1 MKKLAILCI
10 FGVISVNAQAQN
22 QSAQGFVFE
31 DINRNGQLDAGEPGV
46 TGVSVSNGIDVV
58 QTGAD
63 GSYSVGLDAES
74 ILFISQPAGYA
85 VPQDAQ
91 HLPRFYYIHY
101 PDGTPDAGDY
111 QFPVIEPTGPLLGAI
126 NFPLRRT
133 DRDDSFEALAF
144 ADPQTSDAEELDFLR
159 EDVVAELVGSAAK
172 FGLVAG
178 DVVNDDLSLYLR
190 HNEIMSRIGVPMW
203 NLPGNHDMNYESPDD
218 RYATETFKRTFG
230 PTYYSFDYGQ
240 VHVVALDNV
249 EYQSSEAGD
258 YRGFISPEQ
267 IAWLKN
273 DLRFVPEDKLI
284 LIATHIPLL
293 TFATDDPATNTGNLD
308 ELLTVLNGRPHVYTI
323 AGHDTSNSWQVYIN
337 HEHGW
342 HGPEPLRH
350 QVLAEVRG
358 GSWAGP
364 RDERGVREA
373 SMQDGNPNGYYIISF
388 DGNEYRTRF
397 KAAGQGAEKQMRI
410 VLDPPL
416 ISPTATPVINRG
428 QLAGLTSVVVNV
440 FDGGERN
447 KVQMSADN
455 GRYKRM
461 RQVLRVDPYMEALF
475 IKYQGTEEA
484 YDAPE
489 PSSHIWELAL
499 PGTLMPGIHTV
510 TVRSTDMFGQTST
523 GSLIFEIL

>member
-1 MKKLAILCI
+1 MNKLAMLCI
-10 FGVISVNAQAQN
+10 FGAISVNAQAQD
-22 QSAQGFVFE
+22 QSAQGFVF
-31 DINRNGQLDAGEPGV
+31 DDKNRNGRLDAGEPGV
-46 TGVSVSNGIDVV
+46 PGVAVSNGIDVV
-58 QTGAD
+58 QTRAD
-63 GSYSVGLDAES
+63 GSYSIALDAQS
-74 ILFISQPAGYA
+74 ILFISQPARYA
-85 VPQDAQ
+85 VPVDAQ
-91 HLPRFYYIHY
+91 NLPRFYYIHY
-101 PDGTPDAGDY
+101 PDGTPDASNY
-111 QFPVIEPTGPLLGAI
+111 QFPVIEPTGPLPTAI
-126 NFPLRRT
+126 NFPLRKSERA
-133 DRDDSFEALAF
+133 DKFDALAF

-159 EDVVAELVGSAAK
+159 EDVVAELVGSEAK

-190 HNEIMSRIGVPMW
+190 HNEIMSRIGVPIW
-203 NLPGNHDMNYESPDD
+203 NLPGNHDMNYDSPDD

-249 EYQSSEAGD
+249 EYQGSEVGE

-273 DLRFVPEDKLI
+273 DLRFVPRDKLI

-293 TFATDDPATNTGNLD
+293 TFATDNPATNTGNLD
-308 ELLTVLNGRPHVYTI
+308 QLLAVLKGRRHVYTI
-323 AGHDTSNSWQVYIN
+323 AGHDTSNSWQVYID

-342 HGPEPLRH
+342 HGPKPLHH

-388 DGNEYRTRF
+388 DGNEYHTRF
-397 KAAGQGAEKQMRI
+397 KAASQGAEEQMRI

-416 ISPTATPVINRG
+416 IAMQEPGLNRG
-428 QLAGLTSVVVNV
+428 QLAGPTKVVVNV

-447 KVQMSADN
+447 EVQMSLDD
-455 GRYKRM
+455 GRFRRM
-461 RQVLRVDPYMEALF
+461 RQVLRNDPYMDQLF
-475 IKYQGTEEA
+475 IKYQGTEDA
-484 YDAPE
+484 YAAPE
-489 PSSHIWELAL
+489 PSSYIWELDL
-499 PGTLMPGIHTV
+499 PGYLTPGMHTV
-510 TVRSTDMFGQTST
+510 TVRSTDMFGRTST
-523 GSLIFEIL
+523 ESLVFEIL